1 MSVKEKKRGRPS
13 GTSGQLSADKII
25 IAAKSLMIDNGKI
38 PSIRQLAGSLEVDA
52 MAIYHYFSNKN
63 ALLEAVTVSLIE
75 AIYEPKDNEAWQA
88 ELMALCNSY
97 LSLLQAHPGL
107 LQTFLGMTST
117 GPANVFVA
125 RFYMAIA
132 SLNLTPEQAKNALD
146 LLVDYLHG
154 FALSLECGG
163 GASGLTIVQAEGPL
177 RFYIYALEK
186 QNA

>member
-1 MSVKEKKRGRPS
+1 MAVKEKKRGRPS

-25 IAAKSLMIDNGKI
+25 VAAKSLMKDDAKI
-38 PSIRQLAGSLEVDA
+38 PSIRKLAGSLDVDA
-52 MAIYHYFSNKN
+52 MAIYHYFANKN

-75 AIYEPKDNEAWQA
+75 AIYEPKGSEAWQT
-88 ELMALCNSY
+88 ELTTLCNSY

-117 GPANVFVA
+117 GPANVFVD

-132 SLNLTPEQAKNALD
+132 ALNLTPEQVKDALD

-163 GASGLTIVQAEGPL
+163 AASGLTIVHAEGPL
-177 RFYIYALEK
+177 RFYIRVLE
-186 QNA
+186 QHSV

>member
-1 MSVKEKKRGRPS
+1 MFVKEKKRGRPS

-25 IAAKSLMIDNGKI
+25 VAAKSLMIDNGKI
-38 PSIRQLAGSLEVDA
+38 PSIRQLAGSLNVDA
-52 MAIYHYFSNKN
+52 MAIYHYFANKN

-75 AIYEPKDNEAWQA
+75 AIYEPKDNKDWQT

-107 LQTFLGMTST
+107 LQTFLGMTSA
-117 GPANVFVA
+117 GPANVFVD

-132 SLNLTPEQAKNALD
+132 PLNLTSEQVKDALD

-163 GASGLTIVQAEGPL
+163 VTSGLTIEQAEGPL
-177 RFYIYALEK
+177 RFYIRAIEQY
-186 QNA
+186 NV